1 MTRIAKNISVVAIV
15 LGMMILIAGAII
27 MFLIRK
33 PGTVILEFTSVC
45 PSDSKNCNVTV
56 VQNDVTKKSKD
67 VCLFVWGVEQMG
79 TDYKIHN
86 DVNPLCKE
94 PVAAGQPR
102 ISQLDP
108 SLNSEGYTCQTIQVD
123 RKKWYL
129 QILKRH

>member
-1 MTRIAKNISVVAIV
+1 
-15 LGMMILIAGAII
+15 
-27 MFLIRK
+27 
-33 PGTVILEFTSVC
+33 
-45 PSDSKNCNVTV
+45 
-56 VQNDVTKKSKD
+56 
-67 VCLFVWGVEQMG
+67 MG

-94 PVAAGQPR
+94 TALAGQPR